1 MRRLVIISAMAMVGT
16 AIVANSFPRNP
27 QQRSTDNSAVPAPV
41 PAAGT
46 SAPVVIASGFEARS
60 VAIPADA
67 ATAEPA
73 HQSTLYVTAA
83 DQPNRIFSLNTSGS
97 SSTANAASARL
108 DLVPM
113 AGIGGS
119 GSLGDG
125 GMAAA
130 AEFSL
135 KLDSLSM
142 RSGVAVAA
150 DGTIFVADTHNATI
164 RRIAGPSSSEPGVV
178 RSIVG
183 RWAPRQ
189 SVELA
194 EPMGIAL
201 DRAGNLYIA
210 DHGANSV
217 LILHAATMQSTGAL
231 EMLAH
236 VALPASVAVTGDGSR
251 VFVASPENGGVFA
264 IGPRTHSIRSVA
276 GFTAEASACPAS
288 VPTIRSPGA
297 ICPAGLAVDGG
308 GNIFVAD
315 SIANHITR
323 VDARTSAVTIVA
335 GKLLA
340 PGDVSFDANG
350 NLFIAEQGRE
360 SVDEI
365 RGLGV
370 PANSVTLTPANQ
382 DFGVEPLHGSSPS
395 ISFTL
400 MNSTNAA
407 LTGLNVSTFLGM
419 NAGDFQTKSTSCLLT
434 LPENSSCLI
443 NVALSPVD
451 QGALSAQLA
460 VTYTG
465 AVNPVTSNVTGT
477 GAEYTFAPAATQQPI
492 AVVTA
497 GSSATY
503 NLVITPDA
511 NFPVNSPFTISFVCP
526 PIENPSATILT
537 PGDLQAFT
545 TCTFTP
551 SNPTIIP
558 GTAIPVTFVVMT
570 TSQKTGVLGSAPA
583 LGSGSHRYNRWGTS
597 RFPAPGTITAAALLL
612 MFAGI
617 YRRSQKKIRVVS
629 IVAVF
634 FAVAPLLDGCGGGGT
649 RIIGTPSGTANF
661 VVQATVQNA
670 QGISLNVTR
679 AVALQLIVQNTP

>member
-1 MRRLVIISAMAMVGT
+1 MAMVGT
-16 AIVANSFPRNP
+16 AMVAHSFPRNS
-27 QQRSTDNSAVPAPV
+27 QSRTTDNSAT
-41 PAAGT
+41 PAAVTAGST
-46 SAPVVIASGFEARS
+46 SAAVVIASGFEARS

-67 ATAEPA
+67 AAPEPTR
-73 HQSTLYVTAA
+73 QSTLYVTAA
-83 DQPNRIFSLNTSGS
+83 DQPNRIFSLNTLG
-97 SSTANAASARL
+97 STASAGSASTNPN
-108 DLVPM
+108 LVPI
-113 AGIGGS
+113 AGIGAS

-150 DGTIFVADTHNATI
+150 DGTIFVADTRNATI
-164 RRIAGPSSSEPGVV
+164 RRIAGPASSEPGVV

-217 LILHAATMQSTGAL
+217 LILRGATMQSAGAL

-236 VALPASVAVTGDGSR
+236 VSLPASVAVTGDGSK

-264 IGPRTHSIRSVA
+264 IAPRTHSIQSVA
-276 GFTAEASACPAS
+276 GFMAQASACPAS
-288 VPTIRSPGA
+288 APTTRSPGA
-297 ICPAGLAVDGG
+297 ACPAGLAVDGG

-323 VDARTSAVTIVA
+323 VDAQSSRVTIAA
-335 GKLLA
+335 GNLLA

-350 NLFIAEQGRE
+350 NLFIVEQGRE
-360 SVDEI
+360 SLDEI
-365 RGLGV
+365 HGLGM
-370 PANSVTLTPANQ
+370 PANSVTLMPASQ
-382 DFGVEPLHGSSPS
+382 DFGVEPLDGISPS
-395 ISFTL
+395 IPFTL

-407 LTGLNVSTFLGM
+407 LTGLNVSTFQGM
-419 NAGDFQTKSTSCLLT
+419 NAGDFQTASTSCLLT
-434 LPENSSCLI
+434 LPANSSCLV

-465 AVNPVTSNVTGT
+465 AVNPVTANATGT
-477 GAEYTFAPAATQQPI
+477 GAEYTFAPAGTQQPI

-497 GSSATY
+497 GNSATY
-503 NLVITPDA
+503 NLVITPDT

-526 PIENPSATILT
+526 PIENPTTNILT

-545 TCTFTP
+545 TCTFMP
-551 SNPTIIP
+551 PNPTIIP
-558 GTAIPVTFVVMT
+558 GTALPVTFVVMT

-583 LGSGSHRYNRWGTS
+583 VGSGSRTHHRRGAS
-597 RFPAPGTITAAALLL
+597 RFPALGIIIAAALLL
-612 MFAGI
+612 IFAAI
-617 YRRSQKKIRVVS
+617 YGRGEKKIRIVS

-634 FAVAPLLDGCGGGGT
+634 FAVAALVDGCGGGGA